1 MKKKLF
7 FQSAVT
13 ATILSYLLFF
23 IGGLVRVSGAGMGCD
38 DWPQCF
44 PDRWFPPLSSDQ
56 IPIGVDHFNLTL
68 AWIEYVNR
76 LFGVIVGIS
85 IIVLTVL
92 AIHYYKTNY
101 NNFRSHPS
109 LLFSSVL
116 SLIVVII
123 TGLLGAELVWSVL
136 DPFIKTLHMLSA
148 LALVSIL
155 SYICIK
161 SYKMINATLFK
172 GLKKNPI
179 LSKSLIFLWV
189 LIVIEILL
197 GTGIRTNLEFILSEN
212 PSLPKEE
219 QLNALSSYKYL
230 HSLLGFGLL
239 FFSIYINYHLRDHS
253 LLLAKQ
259 LGYFIL
265 AMVALQI
272 FLGEL
277 MVFFDLPQLTRLFH
291 TWGSSW
297 LVGVIIILYNCMKN
311 E

>member
-1 MKKKLF
+1 M
-7 FQSAVT
+7 
-13 ATILSYLLFF
+13 
-23 IGGLVRVSGAGMGCD
+23 
-38 DWPQCF
+38 
-44 PDRWFPPLSSDQ
+44 
-56 IPIGVDHFNLTL
+56 
-68 AWIEYVNR
+68 
-76 LFGVIVGIS
+76 
-85 IIVLTVL
+85 
-92 AIHYYKTNY
+92 
-101 NNFRSHPS
+101 
-109 LLFSSVL
+109 
-116 SLIVVII
+116 
-123 TGLLGAELVWSVL
+123 GAELVWSVL
-136 DPFIKTLHMLSA
+136 DPFIKTLHMLFA

-161 SYKMINATLFK
+161 SYKMINAKLFR

-197 GTGIRTNLEFILSEN
+197 GTGIRTNLELVSIEN
-212 PSLPKEE
+212 PSLPKGE

-297 LVGVIIILYNCMKN
+297 LVGVIIILYYCMKN